1 MPGPHL
7 FLAEPLLQDSSPHV
21 ACACRGKVLPALA
34 AFLIGCGLAASLG
47 GGLQHL
53 AIQEPTTNL
62 AGLLHSIPITRSRSP
77 LPPSA
82 PNRLRQQI
90 KAQAMNLHGDED
102 DLFRKQIMAKATS
115 LRENSQQA
123 LADAALSSVDPDVK
137 EWLRQVVH
145 QEWLR
150 RKMSRTDT
158 ATAPGAAPEYMFAYY
173 DDAHGVSDSGD
184 RLP

>member
-1 MPGPHL
+1 MG
-7 FLAEPLLQDSSPHV
+7 
-21 ACACRGKVLPALA
+21 
-34 AFLIGCGLAASLG
+34 
-47 GGLQHL
+47 
-53 AIQEPTTNL
+53 
-62 AGLLHSIPITRSRSP
+62 TRLRSP

-82 PNRLRQQI
+82 PNRFRQQI
-90 KAQAMNLHGDED
+90 KAQATNLKVPDED

-158 ATAPGAAPEYMFAYY
+158 ATAPGAAPEYMLAYY
-173 DDAHGVSDSGD
+173 DDANGVSDSGD